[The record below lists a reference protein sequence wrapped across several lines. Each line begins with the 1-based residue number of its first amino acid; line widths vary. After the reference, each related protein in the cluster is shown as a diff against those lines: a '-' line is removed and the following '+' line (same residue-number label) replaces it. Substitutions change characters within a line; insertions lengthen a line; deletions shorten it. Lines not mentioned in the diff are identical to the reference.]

1 MAGFGIPYGNS
12 IAIPYEKMFIGGGPT
27 TLRGWGLRHLGGYG
41 STYDHDAEKQLTL
54 GMGEI
59 MLVGVGNVW
68 TYYAWGFQ
76 DDGFHFS
83 PMDIL
88 KTVAL
93 DVGLGLRANI
103 SIITLRL
110 DLAVPIYDPTYGE
123 GERWIQ
129 SHLGWDKLV
138 FNFGINYPF

>member
-1 MAGFGIPYGNS
+1 MKSCLSAGIFEG
-12 IAIPYEKMFIGGGPT
+12 ALFA
-27 TLRGWGLRHLGGYG
+27 
-41 STYDHDAEKQLTL
+41 D
-54 GMGEI
+54 
-59 MLVGVGNVW
+59 VGNVW
-68 TYYAWGFQ
+68 TYYAWGFL
-76 DDGFHFS
+76 DDDFRIY

-93 DVGLGLRANI
+93 DVGFGLRANI

-110 DLAVPIYDPTYGE
+110 DLAVPIYDPTYAE
-123 GERWIQ
+123 GERWMH